1 MQLNGFYPLIL
12 TNDVAASSQFYIDHF
27 GFQPTFQSDWYVS
40 LVHREQTAHQLAFIR
55 ADHESIPAEFRSQC
69 SNLLLSF
76 EVADATTE
84 YARLQAAGMAM
95 LHPLR
100 DEAWGQRHF
109 IGVDPQGVM
118 VDVIELIPP
127 SPEFLAQ
134 YAL

>member
-1 MQLNGFYPLIL
+1 MKLNGFYPLIL
-12 TNDVAASSQFYIDHF
+12 TNDVAVSSQFYMDHF

-40 LVHREQTAHQLAFIR
+40 LIHNEQSAHQLAFI
-55 ADHESIPAEFRSQC
+55 ALDHESIPAEFRGQS

-76 EVADATTE
+76 EVADATAE
-84 YARLQAAGMAM
+84 YARLQAAGMQI

-100 DEAWGQRHF
+100 DEPWGQRHF
-109 IGVDPQGVM
+109 IGVDPQGTM

-134 YAL
+134 YM

>member
-1 MQLNGFYPLIL
+1 MKLNGFYPLIL
-12 TNDVAASSQFYIDHF
+12 TNDVAVSSQFYMDHF

-40 LVHREQTAHQLAFIR
+40 LIHSEQSAHQLAFI
-55 ADHESIPAEFRSQC
+55 ALGHESIPAEFRGQP

-76 EVADATTE
+76 EVADATAE
-84 YARLQAAGMAM
+84 YDRLQAAGMKI

-100 DEAWGQRHF
+100 DEPWGQRHF
-109 IGVDPQGVM
+109 IGVDPQGTM

-134 YAL
+134 YR